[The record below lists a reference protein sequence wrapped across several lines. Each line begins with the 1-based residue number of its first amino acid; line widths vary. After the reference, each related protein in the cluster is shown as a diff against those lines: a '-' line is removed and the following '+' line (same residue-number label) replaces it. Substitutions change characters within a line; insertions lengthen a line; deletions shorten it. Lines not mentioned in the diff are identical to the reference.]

1 MKKYELYWKNNNIGS
16 LIETNWEMR
25 SYGDILFNPAF
36 LIETSENRRLLN
48 LIENS
53 VKASKYLDEGDDD
66 NYDKMC
72 EEANDFL
79 DLINSPDW
87 YVIND
92 KSEIVKIL
100 CPMFH
105 ENNEITWQNK

>member
-72 EEANDFL
+72 EEANNFL

-92 KSEIVKIL
+92 KSETVKIL

-105 ENNEITWQNK
+105 ENNEIT